1 MRNARHTVQHRESP
15 DGLTYLATPYSHPG
29 KAVRQSRFEVV
40 NAVAARLIGEGYLIY
55 SPISHSHPIALA
67 GQLPTGWDYWERYDR
82 LILSVCSQLI
92 VVCQNGWS
100 ESVGVKAE
108 IDTAREIGLPVSFMR
123 DH

>member
-1 MRNARHTVQHRESP
+1 MR
-15 DGLTYLATPYSHPG
+15 DGLIYLATPYSHPD